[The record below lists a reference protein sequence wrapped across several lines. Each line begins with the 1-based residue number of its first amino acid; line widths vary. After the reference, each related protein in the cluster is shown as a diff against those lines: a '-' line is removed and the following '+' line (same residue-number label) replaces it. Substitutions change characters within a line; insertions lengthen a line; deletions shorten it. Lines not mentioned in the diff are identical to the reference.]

1 MKLRSVPDEEDADN
15 SQVEDP
21 EKCSQEEVK
30 EIVEKVG
37 EALEENFAQLERL
50 KAEKAKKDK
59 PATNGD
65 AEPSNG
71 TNGDA
76 KLSNGTNGDAKPSN
90 GTNGDVEMAE
100 EEEKKAGNLALNLVS
115 SAAVSI
121 LVLYAAIP
129 VAFVR

>member
-1 MKLRSVPDEEDADN
+1 M
-15 SQVEDP
+15 
-21 EKCSQEEVK
+21 K

-76 KLSNGTNGDAKPSN
+76 KP
-90 GTNGDVEMAE
+90 TNGDVEMAE
-100 EEEKKAGNLALNLVS
+100 EDEKKAGNLA
-115 SAAVSI
+115 
-121 LVLYAAIP
+121 IP
-129 VAFVR
+129 